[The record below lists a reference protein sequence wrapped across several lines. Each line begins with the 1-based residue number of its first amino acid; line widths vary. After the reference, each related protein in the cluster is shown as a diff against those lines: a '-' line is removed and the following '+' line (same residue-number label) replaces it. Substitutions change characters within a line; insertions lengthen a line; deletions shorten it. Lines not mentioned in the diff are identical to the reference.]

1 VRNLENLRRLANQ
14 NKIIIWKTNTKTSTR
29 INQCLSLGGFLRLS
43 STLLLHLLANGYECT
58 CVSFDY
64 GQKHS
69 VELERAKS
77 LVDYLNHEL
86 RPQGYSTI
94 IHQTIKIEGWSELLN
109 SSLVQGGSEVPE
121 GHYEESNM
129 SQTVVENRNKV
140 FSSIIPIYSISCC
153 Q

>member
-1 VRNLENLRRLANQ
+1 MAMNV
-14 NKIIIWKTNTKTSTR
+14 
-29 INQCLSLGGFLRLS
+29 
-43 STLLLHLLANGYECT
+43 T

-94 IHQTIKIEGWSELLN
+94 NSSSTIKIEGWSELLKF
-109 SSLVQGGSEVPE
+109 L
-121 GHYEESNM
+121 
-129 SQTVVENRNKV
+129 T
-140 FSSIIPIYSISCC
+140 
-153 Q
+153 